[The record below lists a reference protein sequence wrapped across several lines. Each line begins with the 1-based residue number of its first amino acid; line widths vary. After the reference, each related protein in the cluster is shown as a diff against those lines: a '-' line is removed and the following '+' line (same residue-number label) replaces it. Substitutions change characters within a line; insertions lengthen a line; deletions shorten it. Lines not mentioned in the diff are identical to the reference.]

1 MRFRYCC
8 GVVVDGLLL
17 DPLFEEPASVVLDP
31 ALLPA
36 PERVPLVEEP
46 EPYPLLPLDE
56 G

>member
-1 MRFRYCC
+1 ME
-8 GVVVDGLLL
+8 GLLL
-17 DPLFEEPASVVLDP
+17 DPLSGEPAPEVLDP
-31 ALLPA
+31 ALLPV